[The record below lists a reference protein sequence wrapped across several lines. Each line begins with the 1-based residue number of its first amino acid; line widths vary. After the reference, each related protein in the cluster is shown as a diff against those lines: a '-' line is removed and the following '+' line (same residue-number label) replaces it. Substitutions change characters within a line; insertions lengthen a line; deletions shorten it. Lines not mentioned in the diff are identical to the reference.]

1 MITVNCDIGERGAYH
16 PVDIELMNY
25 INIAN
30 IACGGHAGDAES
42 VAAFKKIAADRGVK
56 ASAHL
61 SYPDRENFGR
71 VTVQMDM
78 AELLRSLEEQL
89 DLLGGA
95 DSVKFHGALY
105 NDSVIDSG
113 LASQLALWLKRM
125 NIKEIIAPADSEL
138 AAFCIDEG
146 IKIIAEAFAERR
158 YDYDSL
164 SGRLTLVSRKE
175 PHASITL
182 LQDALDHALGIIKN
196 GTVNPYIEGKPQLL
210 EVPIKCDTIC
220 IHSDSEIALDLAKGL
235 HDIISSLSAKG

>member
-1 MITVNCDIGERGAYH
+1 MITVNCDIGERGARH

-25 INIAN
+25 IDIAN

-42 VAAFKKIAADRGVK
+42 AAAFKKIAAQGNVK
-56 ASAHL
+56 IVAHL

-71 VTVQMDM
+71 VTVEMDIPD
-78 AELLRSLEEQL
+78 LLRSMEEQL

-105 NDSVIDSG
+105 NDSVTDSG

-125 NIKEIIAPADSEL
+125 HIKEIIAPADSEL

-175 PHASITL
+175 PHASITS
-182 LQDALDHALGIIKN
+182 LQDALDHAQGIIKN
-196 GTVNPYIEGKPQLL
+196 GTVNPYMGGKPQLI

-235 HDIISSLSAKG
+235 REIISSLKERG